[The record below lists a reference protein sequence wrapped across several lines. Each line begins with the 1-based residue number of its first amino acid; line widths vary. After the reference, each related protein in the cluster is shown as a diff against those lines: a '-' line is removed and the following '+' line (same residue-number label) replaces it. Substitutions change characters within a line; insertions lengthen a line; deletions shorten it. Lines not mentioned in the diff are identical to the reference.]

1 MWHSWSDNSKLIMR
15 NWINTHKSPPIT
27 PVCQTPNS
35 SSLRAWQHV
44 HEPKC
49 KTAFECH
56 INYVLHLERHPVN
69 RLVFDYQINY
79 LISPS
84 HQAFYCQWV
93 WQQLACILLED
104 VDSHH
109 HRNTKQ
115 VCYLDLLPEVATA
128 TTCSQAEILEAK
140 VKTGINAT
148 NKL

>member
-1 MWHSWSDNSKLIMR
+1 MWHSWSDNSNPIMR
-15 NWINTHKSPPIT
+15 NWINTVKSPPIT

-44 HEPKC
+44 HEPKF
-49 KTAFECH
+49 KTVFEFH
-56 INYVLHLERHPVN
+56 INYVRTHLERHPVN
-69 RLVFDYQINY
+69 RF
-79 LISPS
+79 LIIRSIIWFLP
-84 HQAFYCQWV
+84 AIRLFYCQWV
-93 WQQLACILLED
+93 WRQLACILLED

-128 TTCSQAEILEAK
+128 TTCSQAEILEEK